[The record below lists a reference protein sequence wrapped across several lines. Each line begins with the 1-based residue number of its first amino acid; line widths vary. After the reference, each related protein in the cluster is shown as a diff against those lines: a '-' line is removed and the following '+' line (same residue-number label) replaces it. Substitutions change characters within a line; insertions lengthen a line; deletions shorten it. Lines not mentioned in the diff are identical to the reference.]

1 METDRPEVDEV
12 LVGLLSVERAEDRR
26 EATRLIGL
34 RRGEEAAPNLQI
46 AAQDH
51 DGSVRVQAIKMLTE
65 IGDPE
70 SLSTFI
76 TALDDASAQVAPAR
90 ADGVAVAVVPPLK
103 PSSFSLSRGR
113 SRGPSHALT
122 PTSLTLPVLRCVTL
136 PFSASGGSAR
146 RCRTRGR
153 TC

>member
-1 METDRPEVDEV
+1 M

-26 EATRLIGL
+26 EAARLIGL

-70 SLSTFI
+70 SLATFI
-76 TALDDASAQVAPAR
+76 TALGDASAQV
-90 ADGVAVAVVPPLK
+90 
-103 PSSFSLSRGR
+103 
-113 SRGPSHALT
+113 H
-122 PTSLTLPVLRCVTL
+122 
-136 PFSASGGSAR
+136 
-146 RCRTRGR
+146 
-153 TC
+153 